1 MLGKTTNYSPIK
13 MEKNQAT
20 YSDDVEQAEN
30 TEMLYKNLTYPLKT
44 LKACMCSSQE
54 INVGLH

>member
-1 MLGKTTNYSPIK
+1 MLAKATNYSPIK
-13 MEKNQAT
+13 IEKNQTT

>member
-1 MLGKTTNYSPIK
+1 MLAKTTNYSPIK
-13 MEKNQAT
+13 MEKNQET

-44 LKACMCSSQE
+44 LKACMCSSPTL
-54 INVGLH
+54 NYDC